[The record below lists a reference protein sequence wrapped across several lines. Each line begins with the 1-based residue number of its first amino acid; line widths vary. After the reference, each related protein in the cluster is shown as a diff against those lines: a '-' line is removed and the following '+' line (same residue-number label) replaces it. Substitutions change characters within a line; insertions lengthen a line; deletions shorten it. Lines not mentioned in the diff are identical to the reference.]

1 MMEVRLLAREMAC
14 PRSPGVQ
21 KFLHQYEG
29 CGLQPARRHTSIPPR
44 AGRKYCA
51 CFADEKTKTQRN
63 LLPAQHCS
71 AGRWGRGWGEL
82 GFQFSGPLSPPNK
95 KKKNTSAKCIPCR
108 TPCSPAP
115 KPTHDP
121 GLTGHLCGAQRGVA
135 GQRKS
140 PTGEEPA
147 PRVLFCSLSSS
158 LSSLLSSLSA
168 EPAEPGCPEL
178 TVIAAS
184 RQRLV

>member
-1 MMEVRLLAREMAC
+1 MKAVGCSLPGDIPASHPGPGGSTVPVLQMRKPRLRETYYRPSTAR
-14 PRSPGVQ
+14 Q
-21 KFLHQYEG
+21 EG
-29 CGLQPARRHTSIPPR
+29 GGGGGENWGSNSQALSLLQI
-44 AGRKYCA
+44 
-51 CFADEKTKTQRN
+51 
-63 LLPAQHCS
+63 
-71 AGRWGRGWGEL
+71 
-82 GFQFSGPLSPPNK
+82 